1 MGKDFRGTPLHGK
14 RATGPSG
21 HTRVASVGIDCY
33 NPKMDLAAFLP
44 YRIAVLAE
52 SVSRGVAQVY
62 ARRFD
67 LSREEWRVLA
77 ALGDAGEMKT
87 QAALLTT
94 TLDKMQVS
102 RAVARLERKG
112 FVERKEDAADRRNR
126 ILRLTA
132 AGRAA
137 YRRIE
142 PMVLAREAFLLEA
155 LDADERRALDRML
168 EKLTRRARQLEDQG

>member
-1 MGKDFRGTPLHGK
+1 
-14 RATGPSG
+14 
-21 HTRVASVGIDCY
+21 
-33 NPKMDLAAFLP
+33 MDLQSFLP
-44 YRIAVLAE
+44 YRLAVLTE
-52 SVSRGVAQVY
+52 SVSRGIAQVY
-62 ARRFD
+62 AQRFD

-77 ALGDAGEMKT
+77 ALGQAGRMKT

-102 RAVARLERKG
+102 RAVSRLERKG
-112 FVERKEDAADRRNR
+112 FVEREEDTEDRRNR

-155 LDADERRALDRML
+155 LDEDERVALDRALD
-168 EKLTRRARQLEDQG
+168 KLVERARQLERQG

>member
-1 MGKDFRGTPLHGK
+1 
-14 RATGPSG
+14 
-21 HTRVASVGIDCY
+21 
-33 NPKMDLAAFLP
+33 MDLQSFLP
-44 YRIAVLAE
+44 YRLAVLTE
-52 SVSRGVAQVY
+52 SVSRGIAQVY
-62 ARRFD
+62 AQRFD

-77 ALGDAGEMKT
+77 ALGQAGQMKT

-102 RAVARLERKG
+102 RAVSRLERKG
-112 FVERKEDAADRRNR
+112 FVEREEDTEDRRNR

-155 LDADERRALDRML
+155 LDEDERVALDRALD
-168 EKLTRRARQLEDQG
+168 KLVERAHQLERQG

>member
-1 MGKDFRGTPLHGK
+1 
-14 RATGPSG
+14 
-21 HTRVASVGIDCY
+21 
-33 NPKMDLAAFLP
+33 MDLQSFLP
-44 YRIAVLAE
+44 YRLAVLTE
-52 SVSRGVAQVY
+52 SVSRGIAQVY
-62 ARRFD
+62 AQRFD

-77 ALGDAGEMKT
+77 ALGQAGQMKT

-102 RAVARLERKG
+102 RAVSRLERKG
-112 FVERKEDAADRRNR
+112 FVEREEDTEDRRNR

-155 LDADERRALDRML
+155 LDEEERAALDRALD
-168 EKLTRRARQLEDQG
+168 KLVERAHQLERQG

>member
-1 MGKDFRGTPLHGK
+1 
-14 RATGPSG
+14 
-21 HTRVASVGIDCY
+21 
-33 NPKMDLAAFLP
+33 MDLQSFLP
-44 YRIAVLAE
+44 YRLAVLTE
-52 SVSRGVAQVY
+52 SVSRGIAQVY

-77 ALGDAGEMKT
+77 ALGQAGRMKT

-102 RAVARLERKG
+102 RAVSRLERKG
-112 FVERKEDAADRRNR
+112 FVEREPDAEDRRNR
-126 ILRLTA
+126 VLRLTT

-155 LDADERRALDRML
+155 LDEDERAALDRALD
-168 EKLTRRARQLEDQG
+168 KLVERARQLERQG

>member
-1 MGKDFRGTPLHGK
+1 
-14 RATGPSG
+14 
-21 HTRVASVGIDCY
+21 
-33 NPKMDLAAFLP
+33 MDLQSFLP
-44 YRIAVLAE
+44 YRLAVLTE
-52 SVSRGVAQVY
+52 SVSRGIAQVY

-77 ALGDAGEMKT
+77 ALGQAGRMKT

-102 RAVARLERKG
+102 RAVSRLERKG
-112 FVERKEDAADRRNR
+112 FVEREPDAEDRRNR
-126 ILRLTA
+126 ILRLTT

-155 LDADERRALDRML
+155 LDEAERAALDRALD
-168 EKLTRRARQLEDQG
+168 KLVERARQLERQG

>member
-1 MGKDFRGTPLHGK
+1 
-14 RATGPSG
+14 
-21 HTRVASVGIDCY
+21 
-33 NPKMDLAAFLP
+33 MDLQSFLP
-44 YRIAVLAE
+44 YRLAVLTE
-52 SVSRGVAQVY
+52 SVSRGIAQVY
-62 ARRFD
+62 AQRFD

-77 ALGDAGEMKT
+77 ALGQAGRMKT

-102 RAVARLERKG
+102 RAVSRLERKG
-112 FVERKEDAADRRNR
+112 FVEREEDTEDRRNR

-142 PMVLAREAFLLEA
+142 PMVLARETFLLEA
-155 LDADERRALDRML
+155 LDEEERAALDRALD
-168 EKLTRRARQLEDQG
+168 KLVERARQLERQG

>member
-1 MGKDFRGTPLHGK
+1 
-14 RATGPSG
+14 
-21 HTRVASVGIDCY
+21 
-33 NPKMDLAAFLP
+33 MDLQSFLP
-44 YRIAVLAE
+44 YRLAVLTE
-52 SVSRGVAQVY
+52 SVSRGIAQVY
-62 ARRFD
+62 AQRFD

-77 ALGDAGEMKT
+77 ALGQAGRMKT

-102 RAVARLERKG
+102 RAVSRLERKG
-112 FVERKEDAADRRNR
+112 FVEREEDTEDRRNR

-155 LDADERRALDRML
+155 LDEEERAALDRALD
-168 EKLTRRARQLEDQG
+168 KLVERARQLERQG